1 MVELWQLA
9 SLAHEV
15 RILCKENVLIN
26 VSGVG
31 DGAVLLH
38 YDAFVRLF
46 PFGGWEETPTPDG
59 NGVIYS
65 FKYDSIIFKCVRYD

>member
-15 RILCKENVLIN
+15 RMLNKENVLIN

-31 DGAVLLH
+31 DGSVLLH

-46 PFGGWEETPTPDG
+46 PFGGWEKTPTTDG